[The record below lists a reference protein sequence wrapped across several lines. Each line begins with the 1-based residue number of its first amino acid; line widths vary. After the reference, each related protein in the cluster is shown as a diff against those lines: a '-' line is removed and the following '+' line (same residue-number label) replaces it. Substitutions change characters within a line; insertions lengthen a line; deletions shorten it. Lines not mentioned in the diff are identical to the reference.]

1 MRPDFVNDVLVQIIS
16 NLICQL
22 IYWLASNLLAL
33 LKKKHLL
40 HWRTGTLLNE
50 LIKLSPLKS

>member
-1 MRPDFVNDVLVQIIS
+1 MHPDFVNDVLVLIVS

-33 LKKKHLL
+33 LKKTSFYIRGRGYYL
-40 HWRTGTLLNE
+40 TN
-50 LIKLSPLKS
+50 

>member
-1 MRPDFVNDVLVQIIS
+1 MRPDLVDDVLVQIIS

-33 LKKKHLL
+33 LKKSIFYIGGRGHYL
-40 HWRTGTLLNE
+40 TN
-50 LIKLSPLKS
+50 